1 MSIGRTRRAA
11 LAGMSLAGMA
21 IATGLGAG
29 SVEAAPAEA
38 PETFVQS
45 FAANVLTVLR
55 DRARPLEERVH
66 KVDALVSGGV
76 DLDRVARLA
85 LGRYWR
91 SAAESERR
99 EFAALFKA
107 AMLASYSR
115 RFDAYADRRL
125 RVAGATPAGESDAM
139 VESYLEGGGS
149 PVRLDWRLT
158 PAGGSWRILDVVV
171 EGVSLLVTYRNEFA
185 AVIERGGG
193 KVSALLAE
201 LRGRIDA
208 GHLAL
213 TG

>member
-1 MSIGRTRRAA
+1 MTSARARRALLIGMSFWGA
-11 LAGMSLAGMA
+11 LAA
-21 IATGLGAG
+21 LGPGRA
-29 SVEAAPAEA
+29 SAAASAEGPDA
-38 PETFVQS
+38 FVQA
-45 FAANVLTVLR
+45 FAAELLAALR
-55 DRARPLEERVH
+55 DRGQPLEARVRE
-66 KVDALVSGGV
+66 VDAILSRRV

-91 SAAESERR
+91 TAAEPERR

-107 AMLASYSR
+107 AALASFGN

-125 RVAGATPAGESDAM
+125 RVAGFAPAGEGDAM
-139 VESYLEGGGS
+139 VESYLEGSGQS
-149 PVRLDWRLT
+149 ARLDWRLT
-158 PAGGSWRILDVVV
+158 RTGQGWRVLDVVV

-201 LRGRIDA
+201 LRARADTGPP
-208 GHLAL
+208 L